1 MNNLLK
7 SFKLKST
14 KHRILILSIIKKSE
28 APITAEE
35 IYFLCQGKYNI
46 SLSTIYRN
54 LNKLCESGIIMKN
67 KSMDGQNYF
76 QLKSEHHHH
85 KIVCSVCKKNI
96 TVKTC
101 PLNKLIKSFEKETG
115 FIIKEHNLEFIDIC
129 PECQNKNGNL

>member
-67 KSMDGQNYF
+67 KSMDG
-76 QLKSEHHHH
+76 
-85 KIVCSVCKKNI
+85 
-96 TVKTC
+96 
-101 PLNKLIKSFEKETG
+101 
-115 FIIKEHNLEFIDIC
+115 
-129 PECQNKNGNL
+129 